1 MWTLEKWYR
10 LIYPQ
15 SRNREVGIEIT
26 HVDTVGE
33 GEGGTTW
40 EIGVDI
46 YTLLR
51 IKKITSGELL

>member
-15 SRNREVGIEIT
+15 GRNREVGIEIT
-26 HVDTVGE
+26 HVDTAGE
-33 GEGGTTW
+33 EEGGTTW
-40 EIGVDI
+40 EIGTDI
-46 YTLLR
+46 YTLLC